1 MVLLILLLVLAAAV
15 FVTFPLDRFLGRGS
29 GWPLAL
35 VFVAL
40 TGVVLAQAPQ
50 VLGEGRSIE
59 FARPW
64 LPEIGVELRLRMDG
78 IGRLFTLLVTGV
90 GALILAYSTRYFPPG
105 PRLGFYALMSL
116 FAFAM
121 TGLVLADDVVLLY
134 VFWELTTLAS
144 FYLIGLSGPSGSRPA
159 IRTFLLTVLG
169 GLALM
174 TAVVLM
180 ALRVGTTRLSEILT
194 DPVWAQDP
202 VFASTVA
209 ALVIL
214 AAFTKSAQ
222 FPFHYWLPDA
232 MAASTPVSAYL
243 HAAAMV
249 KAGIFL
255 LMRFTPAFAELPLWN
270 FTLITFG
277 LVTAVIGAVFA
288 LQQHDLKELAAYST
302 VSQLGLLV
310 AVIGVGTE
318 AALVAAAVHTLAHA
332 LFKASLFMVVGVVD
346 HQAHTRDLRELGGLR
361 HRMPVTATVAAL
373 AGLSMAGVP
382 PLLGFVSKENIFKG
396 LLESPGP
403 EWAGVL
409 AGSVAVLASVV
420 TFAYTFRFVYET
432 FWGSPRGSDQE
443 VSEGGPG
450 FVGPSAIAAG
460 LGLVLGLAV
469 VTLNPMAEQ
478 AAADATGQEDAKAEL
493 ALWHGLSVDL
503 FMSLAAIVLGVLLVW
518 WTASGERLAGR
529 RLFPVEGTT
538 VFDALHSGIIRLGRR
553 VGDLTRSDAPPQ
565 HLVMPL
571 LLVVALAGSLT
582 VTGLDV
588 SEPAGDTSHVLD
600 WLLVVLILAA
610 VLGLM
615 ATSSRM
621 AALVLVGV
629 AGFSTALWLFLLGA
643 FDVALTQLMVEIL
656 TVVIAALV
664 LRRLPKRFHRISSPR
679 KLVTGVVA
687 TAVGLSAALG
697 TYYLTGRRERSQV
710 SEYFLGNSEEDTG
723 GTNVVNTI
731 LVDYR
736 ALDTLGELVVLGMAG
751 LIIIAVLNSSGLL
764 SAHGDRRLT
773 VRPTNPVYAADDNT
787 LVMRSVGHVLLPL
800 IVFWSLTLFLRGHT
814 NVGGGF
820 IAGLVGG
827 AGFALL
833 YLAASSASVARIS
846 LAYPRIIGA
855 GVVISVLTGLLG
867 YLDGSFL
874 RPLHDYV
881 PLPLIGDYHL
891 TTALLFDVGV
901 YLTVVGVA
909 LTALNQLGVD
919 ESLPGESTGGTM
931 LPTQDQPPTNSPGDE
946 ITSSEDDDRST
957 GRARVDDGGAR

>member
-35 VFVAL
+35 VLVAL
-40 TGVVLAQAPQ
+40 TGVVLAQVPQ
-50 VLGEGRSIE
+50 VLGEGRPIE
-59 FARPW
+59 FVRPW
-64 LPEIGVELRLRMDG
+64 LPELGVELRLRMDG
-78 IGRLFTLLVTGV
+78 IGWLFTLLVTGI

-105 PRLGFYALMSL
+105 PRLGFYALMTL

-134 VFWELTTLAS
+134 VFWELTTIAS

-159 IRTFLLTVLG
+159 IRTFLLTVVG

-202 VFASTVA
+202 VFASAVA

-243 HAAAMV
+243 HAATMV

-346 HQAHTRDLRELGGLR
+346 HQSHTRDLRELGGLR
-361 HRMPVTATVAAL
+361 HRMPATATVAAL
-373 AGLSMAGVP
+373 AGLSMAGIP
-382 PLLGFVSKENIFKG
+382 PLLGFVSKENVFKG

-403 EWAGVL
+403 EWVGVL
-409 AGSVAVLASVV
+409 AGGVAVLASVV
-420 TFAYTFRFVYET
+420 TFAYTFRFVYEP
-432 FWGSPRGSDQE
+432 FWGSPREPDRSA
-443 VSEGGPG
+443 SEGDLG
-450 FVGPSAIAAG
+450 FVAPSAIAAG

-469 VTLNPMAEQ
+469 VTLNPMAERV
-478 AAADATGQEDAKAEL
+478 AADATGQEEAKAEL

-503 FMSLAAIVLGVLLVW
+503 FMSLAAIALGVLLVW

-553 VGDLTRSDAPPQ
+553 IGDLTRSDAPPQ

-571 LLVVALAGSLT
+571 LLVVVLASGLT

-588 SEPAGDTSHVLD
+588 AEPAGDTSHFLD

-615 ATSSRM
+615 TTSSRM
-621 AALVLVGV
+621 ATLVLVGV

-664 LRRLPKRFHRISSPR
+664 LRRLPKRFQRISTPR
-679 KLVTGVVA
+679 KLATGVVA
-687 TAVGLSAALG
+687 LATGLSAALG

-710 SEYFLGNSEEDTG
+710 SEYFLENSEEDTG

-736 ALDTLGELVVLGMAG
+736 ALDTLGELVVLGVAG

-764 SAHGDRRLT
+764 SAHGDRRLS
-773 VRPTNPVYAADDNT
+773 VRLTNPVYDADDNT
-787 LVMRSVGHVLLPL
+787 LVMRSVGYVLLPL

-827 AGFALL
+827 AGFALI
-833 YLAASSASVARIS
+833 YLAAPSASVARIS

-855 GVVISVLTGLLG
+855 GVVVSVLTGLLG

-881 PLPLIGDYHL
+881 PLPLVGDYHL

-901 YLTVVGVA
+901 YLTVVGVV

-931 LPTQDQPPTNSPGDE
+931 LPTEDQPPTNSPGDQ
-946 ITSSEDDDRST
+946 ITSSEDDDRPI